1 MLKLLQCMLIAGG
14 ITLAWG
20 GVDGGAM
27 AEDPGGVTVEDLE
40 DLVAAIEDDAER
52 EQLVGR
58 LNALIE
64 IKKGE
69 SGALDPEEQTLGAIV
84 IEQLSAHSE
93 ALGRQLS
100 ALTSAVLTIPDGLSS
115 LRAGLSNPATLE
127 LWTVGIVA
135 LIAVI
140 AVGFLTQFGVTKL
153 LAKPLASVVWRKGEG
168 LLLHISM
175 LAARLVLILIPPAAF
190 AATGGVLISLFGA
203 DSIGRPV
210 TLSVI
215 YAVAI
220 VGAIKA
226 IARTILAPGA
236 AAVRPVHM
244 GDETAHYLF
253 IWINRVAIVGIFGYF
268 AIQIAGFLGLAG
280 PAQSFL
286 FKLIG
291 LLMALL
297 AIMLIMQNRHG
308 VSQFIGGK
316 DDARLLQFRRRLAD
330 LWHVL
335 AILYVVVVY
344 LVWVVGM
351 PGGFAYVT
359 RSTLLTAL
367 AIFMGIALSSLAVRM
382 IDKAFSLSHE
392 LKTRLPGLEARVN
405 RYLPIVKSALKGIVA
420 TVAVLAVLQAWGIDI
435 LQWLSEPTGRALVAR
450 LASIGAI
457 VFMAIVAWE
466 ALSAGIERYLASESA
481 SHSQR
486 AHTLL
491 PLIRKVILAA
501 LTVVVGLTVL
511 SELGINIAPLLAGA
525 GVVGLAVGF
534 GAQTLV
540 RDIIT
545 GLFILI
551 EDTISVDDYVMLGGH
566 DGTVEALSIRSIRL
580 RDPSGTVYTIPFS
593 DVTTVINYTRDFA
606 FAVLEIG
613 VAYKEDVDRVI
624 QVIEEVGQELRQD
637 PDQQGYIMEDLQV
650 QGLDRFD
657 DSAVVIKARIKTVPG
672 WQWAVRRAFNRLLK
686 RRFDAEGIEIPF
698 PQQTLW
704 FAEEPGEGAASLK
717 GEKAP
722 ERKPRKTGARA
733 EGDMDGDGDGGG
745 DR

>member
-1 MLKLLQCMLIAGG
+1 S
-14 ITLAWG
+14 
-20 GVDGGAM
+20 
-27 AEDPGGVTVEDLE
+27 
-40 DLVAAIEDDAER
+40 R
-52 EQLVGR
+52 
-58 LNALIE
+58 
-64 IKKGE
+64 
-69 SGALDPEEQTLGAIV
+69 
-84 IEQLSAHSE
+84 
-93 ALGRQLS
+93 
-100 ALTSAVLTIPDGLSS
+100 
-115 LRAGLSNPATLE
+115 
-127 LWTVGIVA
+127 
-135 LIAVI
+135 
-140 AVGFLTQFGVTKL
+140 
-153 LAKPLASVVWRKGEG
+153 
-168 LLLHISM
+168 
-175 LAARLVLILIPPAAF
+175 
-190 AATGGVLISLFGA
+190 
-203 DSIGRPV
+203 
-210 TLSVI
+210 
-215 YAVAI
+215 
-220 VGAIKA
+220 
-226 IARTILAPGA
+226 
-236 AAVRPVHM
+236 
-244 GDETAHYLF
+244 
-253 IWINRVAIVGIFGYF
+253 
-268 AIQIAGFLGLAG
+268 
-280 PAQSFL
+280 
-286 FKLIG
+286 
-291 LLMALL
+291 
-297 AIMLIMQNRHG
+297 
-308 VSQFIGGK
+308 FIGGK

-335 AILYVVVVY
+335 PILYVVIVY

-351 PGGFAYVT
+351 PGGFAYIT

-382 IDKAFSLSHE
+382 IDRAFSLSHE

-405 RYLPIVKSALKGIVA
+405 RYLPIVKSALRGIVA
-420 TVAVLAVLQAWGIDI
+420 AIVVLAVLQAWGLDI
-435 LQWLSEPTGRALVAR
+435 LQWLGEPAGRALVAR

-457 VFMAIVAWE
+457 ILMAIVAWE

-481 SHSQR
+481 SRSQR

-580 RDPSGTVYTIPFS
+580 RDPSGTVHTIPFS

-624 QVIEEVGQELRQD
+624 QVIEEVGHELRQD

-704 FAEEPGEGAASLK
+704 FAEEPGEAAASLK

-733 EGDMDGDGDGGG
+733 EGDMDGDGDG